1 MPRSALVPDY
11 RTRDLMLT
19 RLRELRPAL
28 EAEGVL
34 HAALFGSVARGDDVP
49 KSDVDIIL
57 DLEPSREIGL
67 FAFAGIKE
75 FLEAE
80 LGRDVDLG
88 TRDSLRQER
97 HGAILAELITAF

>member
-1 MPRSALVPDY
+1 MVA
-11 RTRDLMLT
+11 

-28 EAEGVL
+28 EAEGVR

-49 KSDVDIIL
+49 DSDVDIIL
-57 DLEPSREIGL
+57 DLDPERQIGL

-75 FLEAE
+75 LLEAE

-88 TRDSLRQER
+88 TRDSLRPER
-97 HGAILAELITAF
+97 HGAMLAELVPAF